1 MYPPNEE
8 GGTLHCPSNGK
19 HHSTNHN
26 GEFPSNQIRN
36 SWKKNCRTVY
46 SNFIHNNKHPVVT
59 VYTCFTGTQT
69 TLKTSICYTETRTV
83 LETSTC
89 YTETRT
95 ILETS
100 TCYTETQTIL
110 ETSTCYTETR
120 TILETS
126 SLSAKERRAGKS
138 VVQWRQ
144 RGLKSP
150 LSPSWW
156 IWGHAAPEKSAK
168 KFNYLLR
175 GISFLAGLQVVGVNA
190 QTDILPAPRAPTRH
204 PREKVE
210 TIRP

>member
-1 MYPPNEE
+1 MQLVRFPCTHHMKKEALCTAPPMVNTTPPITMVSFLPIKSEIAE
-8 GGTLHCPSNGK
+8 KKKIAEPYILT
-19 HHSTNHN
+19 STWQQT
-26 GEFPSNQIRN
+26 P
-36 SWKKNCRTVY
+36 
-46 SNFIHNNKHPVVT
+46 

-69 TLKTSICYTETRTV
+69 IP
-83 LETSTC
+83 ETSTC

-95 ILETS
+95 LLKTS

-120 TILETS
+120 TLLETS
-126 SLSAKERRAGKS
+126 SLSAKERRAGKYKEVS
-138 VVQWRQ
+138 
-144 RGLKSP
+144 GSLKAAGP
-150 LSPSWW
+150 KITTSPSWW

-175 GISFLAGLQVVGVNA
+175 GISFLAGLQVVGFNA